1 MTTKSRWV
9 ALSLVAILCT
19 ATFIAAAETTAKL
32 TIADVMKQAHKKPK
46 QLLKKVASGAATNA
60 EKQQLVKLYKFLSQ
74 SKPPKGEASS
84 WDAKTKLLLKAAEA
98 AVKGQKDAGQQLARA
113 ANCMACH
120 KAHKE

>member
-1 MTTKSRWV
+1 MIAKTRWV

-19 ATFIAAAETTAKL
+19 ATILVAAETTAKL

-46 QLLKKVASGAATNA
+46 QLLKKVASGTATDA
-60 EKQQLVKLYKFLSQ
+60 ERQQLAKLYKVLSQ
-74 SKPPKGEASS
+74 RKPPKGDAAS
-84 WDAKTKLLLKAAEA
+84 WDAKTKLLMKAAEA

-120 KAHKE
+120 KAHKK